1 MIRKSEFW
9 ASEILRKVYI
19 LLGKFHWHRLL
30 IEYSNDAAALF
41 AKKPLL
47 RFIVLLVSS
56 KTSRNFVAR
65 SPSSQLIINLLK
77 LRSHSHT
84 QGFIWCFSGPKNRF
98 AFSVWWSTEIRSFA
112 YDCSFYLHP
121 VKYRK
126 SKSLYNFRWFIT
138 TMHAIYVRVCWNSS
152 RDNESGGGQGGG
164 SPGEQGQEPARTGG
178 GRGREAGE
186 QGVGSGIY
194 TRAGSGSRNK

>member
-1 MIRKSEFW
+1 MIPKSEFW
-9 ASEILRKVYI
+9 VSEILRKVYI

-47 RFIVLLVSS
+47 RFIELFVSS

-126 SKSLYNFRWFIT
+126 SKSLYNFRWFIA
-138 TMHAIYVRVCWNSS
+138 TMHAIYVRVCWNSI